1 MNERTA
7 QFDRYRRQTILRG
20 FGVESQ
26 QRLADS
32 HAIIIG
38 VGALG
43 CASADLL
50 ARAGVGTLTLVDR
63 DVVELTNLQRQCLFD
78 ESDATER
85 RPKAEAGA
93 ARLARVNSSIRIQPR
108 VMDVTS
114 RSLPRLLRD
123 AKPDVIVDGTDNA
136 GTRYLLN
143 DAAVRDGIPFVYG
156 GVIGTRGMQ
165 MTVLPGES
173 ACLRCVF
180 EDPPAPGTMPTCDTS
195 GVLGPA
201 VSIVAGCQAADA
213 IKVLVGRR
221 DLIQPT
227 LLEFDLWST
236 DRRRID
242 LSAMCDPAAR
252 RNCPCCGRQSFEFL
266 EGKHDDDVIKLCGQ
280 VAVQIG
286 SSGRP
291 CDLDQAASTLRAFC
305 PNRVSS
311 SLLRVVLVHE
321 RSDAGGS
328 LELSL
333 FADGRAIVQGTADPA
348 RARGVLAKYIGA

>member
-1 MNERTA
+1 MNDPGA
-7 QFDRYRRQTILRG
+7 QFDRYRRQTILPD

-26 QRLADS
+26 AKLGASRAM
-32 HAIIIG
+32 IVG

-50 ARAGVGTLTLVDR
+50 ARAGVGRLTLVDR

-78 ESDATER
+78 ESDAAER
-85 RPKAEAGA
+85 RPKAEAAA
-93 ARLARVNSSIRIQPR
+93 ARLARVNSSIRIEPH

-123 AKPDVIVDGTDNA
+123 AKPDIIIDGTDNA

-143 DAAVRDGIPFVYG
+143 DAAVRDGMPFFYG

-165 MTVLPGES
+165 MTVLPGVS

-180 EDPPAPGTMPTCDTS
+180 EEPPAPGTMPTCDTA
-195 GVLGPA
+195 GVVGPA
-201 VSIVAGCQAADA
+201 VAVVAGCQAADA
-213 IKVLVGRR
+213 IKLLVGRR
-221 DLIQPT
+221 DLIKPT

-236 DRRRID
+236 ERRRLD

-252 RNCPCCGRQSFEFL
+252 RNCPCCGKRSFEFL
-266 EGKHDDDVIKLCGQ
+266 DGRHDDDAIKLCGQ
-280 VAVQIG
+280 LAVQIG
-286 SSGRP
+286 STGRE
-291 CDLDQAASTLRAFC
+291 CDLVQAASKLRAFS
-305 PNRVSS
+305 PKRVSP
-311 SLLRVVLVHE
+311 SLLRVVLPEE
-321 RSDAGGS
+321 RAEDGKS

-333 FADGRAIVQGTADPA
+333 FADGRVIVLGTADPA
-348 RARGVLAKYIGA
+348 RARGVYAKYVGA

>member
-1 MNERTA
+1 MNERPD
-7 QFDRYRRQTILRG
+7 QFDRYRRQTILPE
-20 FGVESQ
+20 FGAESQ
-26 QRLADS
+26 ARLASS
-32 HAIIIG
+32 HALLVG

-78 ESDATER
+78 ESDAAER
-85 RPKAEAGA
+85 RPKAEAAA
-93 ARLARVNSSIRIQPR
+93 ARLARVNSSIRINPR

-143 DAAVRDGIPFVYG
+143 DAAVRDSIPFVYG

-165 MTVLPGES
+165 MTVLPGAS

-180 EDPPAPGTMPTCDTS
+180 EEPPATGAMPTCDTA

-201 VSIVAGCQAADA
+201 VAIVAGCQSVDA
-213 IKVLVGRR
+213 IKVLVGRP
-221 DLIQPT
+221 DLIKPT

-236 DRRRID
+236 ERRRLD

-252 RNCPCCGRQSFEFL
+252 RSCPCCGKRSFEFI
-266 EGKHDDDVIKLCGQ
+266 EGKHDDDAVKLCGQ
-280 VAVQIG
+280 LAVQIG
-286 SSGRP
+286 STGRE
-291 CDLDQAASTLRAFC
+291 CDLDQAARKLHAMSPR
-305 PNRVSS
+305 RVSP
-311 SLLRVVLVHE
+311 SLLRVLLADE
-321 RSDAGGS
+321 LAEDGKP
-328 LELSL
+328 LEISL
-333 FADGRAIVQGTADPA
+333 FADGRAIVTGTADPA
-348 RARGVLAKYIGA
+348 RARGVYAKYVGA